1 MSTPMSSPYRPAG
14 GKAPYEYDDPHH
26 GQGFV
31 TFAGVMVMIAGVLNT
46 IYGIA
51 AIDKATFFTQNAK
64 YVFADLRT
72 FGWFVLV
79 LGVIQIFAALSI
91 WSGTSWGRWFGVA
104 SAGANMILQMLW
116 IPSAPFLALTIL
128 VLDILAIYGLVVYG
142 GQRRAAIEAE
152 ERAEARA
159 AASTA
164 GPVGSS

>member
-14 GKAPYEYDDPHH
+14 GKMSYEYDDSH

-64 YVFADLRT
+64 YVFADLKT
-72 FGWFVLV
+72 FGWFVLI
-79 LGVIQIFAALSI
+79 LGAVQVFAAVAI
-91 WSGTSWGRWFGVA
+91 WSGTGWGRWFGVA
-104 SAGANMILQMLW
+104 CASANMILQMLW

-128 VLDILAIYGLVVYG
+128 VLDILAIYGLLVYG
-142 GQRRAAIEAE
+142 GRRRAAIGAE
-152 ERAEARA
+152 ERAAARA
-159 AASTA
+159 AA
-164 GPVGSS
+164 G

>member
-14 GKAPYEYDDPHH
+14 GKSPYEYDDPHH

-31 TFAGVMVMIAGVLNT
+31 TFAGVMIMIAGVLNT

-104 SAGANMILQMLW
+104 SAGVNMILQMLW

-128 VLDILAIYGLVVYG
+128 VLDILAIYGLLVYG
-142 GQRRAAIEAE
+142 GRRRAAIEAE
-152 ERAEARA
+152 ERAARA